1 MTKPK
6 IAMLINPASGG
17 GKGAKIAPIAARRLR
32 ERGLEVTELTG
43 GSAQESLKLAAAAVR
58 EGADGLV
65 ACGGDGTLNL
75 ALQAIAETE
84 IPLGIIPV
92 GTGNDNARFLKIPL
106 KDPAAAADVI
116 ADGRMRELD
125 CGHVETSDGTSR
137 YFLGV
142 MSVGFDSQVTERA
155 NDMTW
160 PQGQA
165 RYLVAMVAELSVF
178 KPVAF
183 KIDIDG
189 TKADQTA
196 MLVAIGNGAYYGGGM
211 KVCPDAVQDDGA
223 LEMTVLSAVSKF
235 KFVRSFP
242 SVFKGTHVAE
252 PHVIQHRF
260 QNATIDAIGQV
271 AYADGERIGPVP
283 AHVSVKKSGVH
294 VYAPTTA

>member
-1 MTKPK
+1 MTKRK

-43 GSAQESLKLAAAAVR
+43 GSAAESLKLAAAAVR
-58 EGADGLV
+58 EGADALV

-75 ALQAIAETE
+75 ALQAVADTD

-92 GTGNDNARFLKIPL
+92 GTGNDNARFLGIPL
-106 KDPAAAADVI
+106 KDPAAAADVV
-116 ADGRMRELD
+116 ADGRSRELD
-125 CGHVETSDGTSR
+125 CGHIEVSDGTTK

-155 NDMTW
+155 NEMTW

-165 RYLVAMVAELSVF
+165 RYIVAMLAELSVF
-178 KPVAF
+178 KPVPF
-183 KIDIDG
+183 KINIDG
-189 TKADQTA
+189 ANADQTA

-211 KVCPDAVQDDGA
+211 KVCPGAVQDDGL
-223 LEMTVLSAVSKF
+223 LEMTVLSAVGKF

-242 SVFKGTHVAE
+242 SVFKGTHVEE
-252 PHVIQHRF
+252 PHVIVHRF
-260 QNATIDAIGQV
+260 SSATIDAPNQV
-271 AYADGERIGPVP
+271 AYADGERVGPVP
-283 AHVSVKKSGVH
+283 AKVDVRKGAISVYV
-294 VYAPTTA
+294 PTTA

>member
-1 MTKPK
+1 MTKRK

-32 ERGLEVTELTG
+32 ERGLEVSELTG
-43 GSAQESLKLAAAAVR
+43 GSAAESLKLAEAAVR

-75 ALQAIAETE
+75 ALQAIAESD

-92 GTGNDNARFLKIPL
+92 GTGNDNARFLGVPL

-116 ADGRMRELD
+116 ADGRTRELD
-125 CGHVETSDGTSR
+125 CGHIEVSDGTTR
-137 YFLGV
+137 FFLGV

-178 KPVAF
+178 KPVPF
-183 KIDIDG
+183 KLNIDG
-189 TKADQTA
+189 VNADQTA

-211 KVCPDAVQDDGA
+211 KVCPGAVQDDGM

-235 KFVRSFP
+235 KFVKSFP
-242 SVFKGTHVAE
+242 SVFKGTHVQE
-252 PHVIQHRF
+252 PHVITHQF
-260 QNATIDAIGQV
+260 SSATIDAPHQV
-271 AYADGERIGPVP
+271 AYADGERVGPVP
-283 AHVSVKKSGVH
+283 AKVGVRKGAIQ
-294 VYAPTTA
+294 VYVPTTA